1 MPTVN
6 MLEARSTLLRL
17 VGAVESGAEKV
28 IIIARNG
35 RPAAKLV
42 AIKPAQTG
50 KRIGGSPKASSSSP
64 TRSTLMMKPRSPRCS
79 PGNPSEAAARHPH
92 RPPRRPSP
100 CHCVCSRTTPA
111 LRNTAIR
118 LSWFDIC
125 VGAILIPQAEHP
137 MELFIFARF
146 HSREGQQD
154 AVAAA
159 LRDVIPPTRAEPG
172 CRAVE
177 AYRSTRDPLLFYIH
191 SCWKD
196 EAAFDHHA
204 ELPHTVQFLK
214 HVQPLIDH
222 PLDVTR
228 SRPIGYLQQSCHRG
242 VSPEQAQR

>member
-118 LSWFDIC
+118 LSWFSTC
-125 VGAILIPQAEHP
+125 GRA
-137 MELFIFARF
+137 LFDPIKQSIRWNCSSSPASTPVRASRTPSRRRCAMSSLRLAR
-146 HSREGQQD
+146 SQ
-154 AVAAA
+154 
-159 LRDVIPPTRAEPG
+159 
-172 CRAVE
+172 AVE
-177 AYRSTRDPLLFYIH
+177 
-191 SCWKD
+191 
-196 EAAFDHHA
+196 
-204 ELPHTVQFLK
+204 
-214 HVQPLIDH
+214 
-222 PLDVTR
+222 R
-228 SRPIGYLQQSCHRG
+228 SRPIAPHAIHCCSTSTHAGRMKQPSITTLNCRTQYNSSNMCSR
-242 VSPEQAQR
+242 

>member
-1 MPTVN
+1 
-6 MLEARSTLLRL
+6 
-17 VGAVESGAEKV
+17 
-28 IIIARNG
+28 
-35 RPAAKLV
+35 
-42 AIKPAQTG
+42 
-50 KRIGGSPKASSSSP
+50 
-64 TRSTLMMKPRSPRCS
+64 
-79 PGNPSEAAARHPH
+79 
-92 RPPRRPSP
+92 
-100 CHCVCSRTTPA
+100 
-111 LRNTAIR
+111 
-118 LSWFDIC
+118 
-125 VGAILIPQAEHP
+125 

-146 HSREGQQD
+146 HSRKGQQD